1 MSTGLRPGVIYE
13 WRKGMGRRNNLIG
26 QRFGILTVIEDAG
39 NDPRGNS
46 MWLCKCDCGNTK
58 VIRGSKLKE
67 GQYLS
72 CGCQWHAYNEKRNEG
87 IRKSKI
93 THGLSGTRLYY
104 IYENMMKRCYDQNA
118 EKYPNYG
125 GRGIT
130 VCEEWRTDRQAF
142 FDWALS
148 NGYTEEL
155 TIDRID
161 VNGNYC
167 PENCRWATQKEQANN
182 RTSNRYLEYNGE
194 THTVIEWAELIGMS
208 PGTLYARIENGWT
221 TEKALTTP
229 V

>member
-13 WRKGMGRRNNLIG
+13 WSKGMSRRNNLIG

-39 NDPRGNS
+39 NDQRGNS
-46 MWLCKCDCGNTK
+46 LWLCQCDCGNTK

-67 GQYLS
+67 GQNLS

-93 THGLSGTRLYY
+93 THGLSGRRLYY
-104 IYENMMKRCYDQNA
+104 IYDNMMKRCYDQKS

-125 GRGIT
+125 GRGII

-142 FDWALS
+142 FDWAMS
-148 NGYTEEL
+148 SGYSDDL

-167 PENCRWATQKEQANN
+167 PDNCRWATPKEQANN

-194 THTVIEWAELIGMS
+194 THTVIEWAELLGIP
-208 PGTLYARIENGWT
+208 PGALYARIENGWT